1 MLYTF
6 LKSVQIYTKILI
18 MMGILWDDEIRQLSD
33 RVLF

>member
-18 MMGILWDDEIRQLSD
+18 MGILWDDEIRQLSD
-33 RVLF
+33 RALF

>member
-18 MMGILWDDEIRQLSD
+18 MDILWDDEIRQLAH